1 MSENFSCHQIIK
13 AAGGFVAGAASVGS
27 VPMRSIAF
35 SVAALSF
42 LAQSTVVYAQS
53 VSNDHLW
60 YRSRVDPNFIYIRN
74 RVSNLCLGV
83 VGVNNHTAGARAE
96 VYYCDPAGSD
106 AGYDNQ
112 WYLQQIGSYYR
123 IRNRVSNLCLGVVGV
138 DNHTAGAPVEVYDC
152 SPSASDGKLDAQ
164 WYLSPVGSIGFETI
178 KNRVSNL
185 CLGVVGVNN
194 HTAGAREEV
203 YHCNQ

>member
-96 VYYCDPAGSD
+96 VY
-106 AGYDNQ
+106 
-112 WYLQQIGSYYR
+112 
-123 IRNRVSNLCLGVVGV
+123 
-138 DNHTAGAPVEVYDC
+138 
-152 SPSASDGKLDAQ
+152 
-164 WYLSPVGSIGFETI
+164 
-178 KNRVSNL
+178 
-185 CLGVVGVNN
+185 
-194 HTAGAREEV
+194 
-203 YHCNQ
+203 HCNQ